1 MARIFDSRST
11 KGNTDRRAALAWCLA
26 FVAGAAFLLALAVDG
41 TLDAWLVAHR
51 TLAITFVAKLVSRFL
66 AWHWLIAA
74 AAVAWVFAWRMRRHD
89 WQRVLCAMIIAA
101 SLAGLS
107 ADLLR
112 GLTGRTRPYSR
123 APQGFYGPRH
133 ESQWLIGRHEFNS
146 FPSGHTATITAF
158 VLPLVI
164 WRRRYAAFLLVVPL
178 VAAARVYTG
187 AHHLSDV
194 IAGAALAV
202 VIALLVARRFVVS
215 IAALPKDSQDAWK
228 KP

>member
-1 MARIFDSRST
+1 MARIFRFRSPQ
-11 KGNTDRRAALAWCLA
+11 GNTDRHRGVEWWMIVVAAAA
-26 FVAGAAFLLALAVDG
+26 FVLALAIDG
-41 TLDAWLVAHR
+41 TADAWLVANRHLTIER
-51 TLAITFVAKLVSRFL
+51 AAKLVSRFL

-74 AAVAWVFAWRMRRHD
+74 AAVAAFAAWRMQRRE
-89 WQRVLCAMIIAA
+89 WLRVLCAMIIAA

-107 ADLLR
+107 ADLFR
-112 GLTGRTRPYSR
+112 GASGRTRPYST

-158 VLPLVI
+158 VLPLI
-164 WRRRYAAFLLVVPL
+164 AWRRRYSALLLVTPL

-194 IAGAALAV
+194 IAGAALGV
-202 VIALLVARRFVVS
+202 TIALLVSRRFVVS
-215 IAALPKDSQDAWK
+215 IPAVAKDS
-228 KP
+228 